1 MGEVA
6 QFLTRRGCGRG
17 HQSAPPQNPSG
28 VGRMLITISLS
39 PPPHTWT
46 VYTPLTSSILRPV
59 ADVVLGRV
67 VVPAI
72 YLPKPR
78 TVKVHRDGWRSGRVT
93 HPVNAPLVRQHARDP
108 IFTSPL
114 EPPELVQAGIVSQG
128 AIVGTLVALFKYG
141 SQDATEGSP
150 GGMVVDLGRGTRR
163 PDENLQRVG
172 MVGIVLAIGHIPALG
187 PSCYLQEGQDM
198 RIQKPGISYQARQY
212 GGGLPQGHLR
222 SGNVEVGCTW
232 RGRHLGP
239 FARVRVYPN
248 DT

>member
-1 MGEVA
+1 MQQGSPHRLSTEQLARHDEV
-6 QFLTRRGCGRG
+6 G
-17 HQSAPPQNPSG
+17 HYIQSVCRPY
-28 VGRMLITISLS
+28 RMLLRPDYAPVS
-39 PPPHTWT
+39 
-46 VYTPLTSSILRPV
+46 SSILQPV

-128 AIVGTLVALFKYG
+128 AIVGTLVALFKNG

-150 GGMVVDLGRGTRR
+150 GGMVVDPGPGTRR

-172 MVGIVLAIGHIPALG
+172 MVGIVLAIGHIPVLG
-187 PSCYLQEGQDM
+187 PSC
-198 RIQKPGISYQARQY
+198 
-212 GGGLPQGHLR
+212 
-222 SGNVEVGCTW
+222 
-232 RGRHLGP
+232 
-239 FARVRVYPN
+239 
-248 DT
+248 